1 MRNLQAKQAARKPQK
16 ENENTEKKIKEKILK
31 EGYKERKRVKEMQ
44 KVKEQLIPSLK
55 FDFLSISLSVTEQT
69 LREGQ

>member
-1 MRNLQAKQAARKPQK
+1 MRNLLAKQAARKPQK
-16 ENENTEKKIKEKILK
+16 ENENTERKIKEKILK
-31 EGYKERKRVKEMQ
+31 EEYKERKRGKEMQ

>member
-16 ENENTEKKIKEKILK
+16 ENENTERKIKEKILK
-31 EGYKERKRVKEMQ
+31 EEYKERKRGKEMQ

-55 FDFLSISLSVTEQT
+55 FDFLSISLSVTEHT

>member
-1 MRNLQAKQAARKPQK
+1 MRNLQAKQAARKPQ
-16 ENENTEKKIKEKILK
+16 NENTEKKIKEKILK
-31 EGYKERKRVKEMQ
+31 EGYKERKRGKEMQ

>member
-31 EGYKERKRVKEMQ
+31 EGYKERKRGKEMQ
-44 KVKEQLIPSLK
+44 KVKEQLIPSL
-55 FDFLSISLSVTEQT
+55 S
-69 LREGQ
+69 

>member
-16 ENENTEKKIKEKILK
+16 ENENTERKIKEKILK
-31 EGYKERKRVKEMQ
+31 EEYKERKRGKEMQ